1 MEIKSTNAAVPTTF
15 IWKEAEVT
23 TGIFKKPTGT
33 PIFLSTNKVV
43 GDEISDRI
51 HHGGYYKACYLFSA
65 EEYPFWKKQ
74 YPDLDWT
81 WGMFGENLTVTNY
94 NPHQVFLGDVYRV
107 GEALVQ
113 ISQYREPCYKLGY
126 KFGDQ
131 KVIQQFIDRGN
142 GGTYL
147 SILEEGEV
155 NVKDPF
161 ILVNRLEKSIT
172 VAALFELV
180 YAEIKDPDL
189 LKIASLSNAL
199 SPKKREWFASFLK

>member
-1 MEIKSTNAAVPTTF
+1 MEIKSTNAAEATTF

>member
-1 MEIKSTNAAVPTTF
+1 MEIKSTNAAEPTTF

-172 VAALFELV
+172 VAALFQLV

-189 LKIASLSNAL
+189 LKIASISNAL

>member
-1 MEIKSTNAAVPTTF
+1 MEIKSTNAAEPTTF

-172 VAALFELV
+172 VAALFQLV

>member
-172 VAALFELV
+172 VAALFQLV

>member
-1 MEIKSTNAAVPTTF
+1 MEIKSTNAAEPTTF

>member
-1 MEIKSTNAAVPTTF
+1 MEIKSTNAAEPTTF

-94 NPHQVFLGDVYRV
+94 NPHQVFLGDVYSV

-180 YAEIKDPDL
+180 YTEIKDPDL

>member
-1 MEIKSTNAAVPTTF
+1 MEIKSTNAAEPTTF

-81 WGMFGENLTVTNY
+81 SGMFGENLTVTNY

>member
-23 TGIFKKPTGT
+23 TGIFKRPTGT
-33 PIFLSTNKVV
+33 PIFLSTNEVV

-161 ILVNRLEKSIT
+161 ILVNRLENSIT
-172 VAALFELV
+172 VAALFQLV

>member
-1 MEIKSTNAAVPTTF
+1 MEIKSTNAAEPTTF

-131 KVIQQFIDRGN
+131 KVIQKFIDRGN

>member
-1 MEIKSTNAAVPTTF
+1 MEIKSTNAAEPTTF

-33 PIFLSTNKVV
+33 PIFLSTNNVV

-155 NVKDPF
+155 NVNDPF

>member
-1 MEIKSTNAAVPTTF
+1 MEIKSTNAAEPTTF

-94 NPHQVFLGDVYRV
+94 NPHQVFLGDVYHV

>member
-1 MEIKSTNAAVPTTF
+1 MEIKSTNAAEPTTF

-74 YPDLDWT
+74 YPDLGWT
-81 WGMFGENLTVTNY
+81 WAMFGENLTVTNY
-94 NPHQVFLGDVYRV
+94 NPHQLFLGDVYRV

-161 ILVNRLEKSIT
+161 ILVN
-172 VAALFELV
+172 
-180 YAEIKDPDL
+180 
-189 LKIASLSNAL
+189 
-199 SPKKREWFASFLK
+199 

>member
-1 MEIKSTNAAVPTTF
+1 
-15 IWKEAEVT
+15 
-23 TGIFKKPTGT
+23 
-33 PIFLSTNKVV
+33 
-43 GDEISDRI
+43 
-51 HHGGYYKACYLFSA
+51 
-65 EEYPFWKKQ
+65 
-74 YPDLDWT
+74 
-81 WGMFGENLTVTNY
+81 MFGENLTVTNY

>member
-1 MEIKSTNAAVPTTF
+1 MEIKSTNAAEPTTF

-155 NVKDPF
+155 NVKDSF

>member
-1 MEIKSTNAAVPTTF
+1 MEIKSTNAAEPTTF

-180 YAEIKDPDL
+180 YADIKDPDL

>member
-1 MEIKSTNAAVPTTF
+1 MEIKSTNAAEPTTF

-43 GDEISDRI
+43 GDEISYLI

>member
-1 MEIKSTNAAVPTTF
+1 MEIKSTNAAEPTTF

-155 NVKDPF
+155 NVKDTF
-161 ILVNRLEKSIT
+161 ILVNPLEKSIT

>member
-1 MEIKSTNAAVPTTF
+1 MEIKSTNAAEPTTF

-155 NVKDPF
+155 NVNDPF

>member
-1 MEIKSTNAAVPTTF
+1 MEIKSTNAAEPTTF

-199 SPKKREWFASFLK
+199 SPLKRENGLLRF

>member
-1 MEIKSTNAAVPTTF
+1 MEIKSTNAAEPTTF

-94 NPHQVFLGDVYRV
+94 NHHQVFLGDVYRV

>member
-1 MEIKSTNAAVPTTF
+1 MEIKSTNAAEPTTF

-33 PIFLSTNKVV
+33 PIFLSTNNVV
-43 GDEISDRI
+43 GYEISDRI

>member
-1 MEIKSTNAAVPTTF
+1 MEIKSTNAAEPTTF

-199 SPKKREWFASFLK
+199 SPKKREWFSSFLK